1 MAAAS
6 ERNQGVAMTS
16 VAGNQSSVEGY
27 SGTAKL
33 LHWVVA
39 ACVLTMIPVGFLMN
53 AVEAGVLQNV
63 LYTVH
68 RSLGVLVL
76 FLMSIRLIYRLV
88 HGAPA
93 PEPTLNALQRIVSHL
108 VHMAL
113 YPLIIAQALI
123 GWVATSAYGA
133 QISFFGLFTVPAL
146 VAKDET
152 LSKPLFEVHML
163 LAFTIAGL
171 LAMHIGAALF
181 HYFIRKDGVL
191 QRMLP

>member
-1 MAAAS
+1 MS
-6 ERNQGVAMTS
+6 S
-16 VAGNQSSVEGY
+16 VAGSQLGVEGY
-27 SGTAKL
+27 SGIAKL

-39 ACVLTMIPVGFLMN
+39 ACVLTMIPVGLIMN
-53 AVEAGVLQNV
+53 PVGPGTLQNV

-76 FLMSIRLIYRLV
+76 FLMLIRLVYRLM

-93 PEPTLNALQRIVSHL
+93 PEPTLNAMQRIVSHL

-123 GWVATSAYGA
+123 GWIATSAYGA
-133 QISFFGLFTVPAL
+133 QISFFGLFPVPAL
-146 VAKDET
+146 VAKDQS
-152 LSKPLFEVHML
+152 LSEPLFQVHML
-163 LAFTIAGL
+163 LGFAIAAL
-171 LAMHIGAALF
+171 LVMHIGAALF
-181 HYFIRKDGVL
+181 HYFVRKDGVL